1 MLKPW
6 SVVDFVLIWL
16 GGILGAGVI
25 YAAARVL
32 GDEDLAIVLG
42 LAGQYLGSL
51 GVFWLLRR
59 QRSRPVGFHIEP
71 TDVLYVGIGLLL
83 KIVLAVVFFPLTQL
97 LFPEGAAPPQQV
109 AEMLADIESSLL
121 LKLALVLALVLLAP
135 ITEELMHRG
144 VLLQALE
151 GRSRRFVMVV
161 TALVFSLVHVVG
173 LDPERPLAAAAVVL
187 PPIFLLGLA
196 LAWVTLR
203 AKRLGPAIFVHS
215 GWNLLAVVV
224 LLLPPEILESPPI

>member
-25 YAAARVL
+25 YAAATVL
-32 GDEDLAIVLG
+32 GDDELAVVLG
-42 LAGQYLGSL
+42 LAGQYIGSL

-59 QRSRPVGFHIEP
+59 QRSRPVGFNVEP

-83 KIVLAVVFFPLTQL
+83 QTVLAVAFLPLTLL
-97 LFPEGAAPPQQV
+97 LFPDRTPPQQV
-109 AEMLADIESSLL
+109 AQALADIESSLL
-121 LKLALVLALVLLAP
+121 LKLVLVLAAVLLAP
-135 ITEELMHRG
+135 ITEELMYRG
-144 VLLQALE
+144 VLLRAVD

-161 TALVFSLVHVVG
+161 TALVFSLAHVVG
-173 LDPERPLAAAAVVL
+173 LDPERPLASAAVAL
-187 PPIFLLGLA
+187 PQIFLLGLT

-215 GWNLLAVVV
+215 GWNLLAVVI
-224 LLLPPEILESPPI
+224 LLLPQDLLEIPPT

>member
-16 GGILGAGVI
+16 GGILGTGVFF
-25 YAAARVL
+25 AAATL
-32 GDEDLAIVLG
+32 LDNDDLLVVLG
-42 LAGQYLGSL
+42 LAGQYVGSL

-59 QRSRPVGFHIEP
+59 QRSRPVGFSIEP

-83 KIVLAVVFFPLTQL
+83 QIVLALAFLPLTQL
-97 LFPEGAAPPQQV
+97 LFPDGAPPQQV
-109 AEMLADIESSLL
+109 AEALGDIESSLL
-121 LKLALVLALVLLAP
+121 LKLVLVLAAVLLAP
-135 ITEELMHRG
+135 VTEELMYRG
-144 VLLQALE
+144 VLLQAVE

-161 TALVFSLVHVVG
+161 TALVFSFAHVVG
-173 LDPERPLAAAAVVL
+173 LDPQRPLASAAVVL

-203 AKRLGPAIFVHS
+203 AQRLGPAIFVHS

-224 LLLPPEILESPPI
+224 LLLPQELLESPPI

>member
-16 GGILGAGVI
+16 GGILGAGLF
-25 YAAARVL
+25 YAAATVL
-32 GDEDLAIVLG
+32 GDVELGVVLG

-51 GVFWLLRR
+51 GIFWLLRR
-59 QRSRPVGFHIEP
+59 QRSRPVGFTLEP

-83 KIVLAVVFFPLTQL
+83 QIMLAVAFLPLTQL
-97 LFPEGAAPPQQV
+97 LFPDGAPPQQV
-109 AEMLADIESSLL
+109 AEVLADIESSLL
-121 LKLALVLALVLLAP
+121 LKLVLVLAAVLLAP
-135 ITEELMHRG
+135 ITEELMYRG
-144 VLLQALE
+144 VLLQAIE
-151 GRSRRFVMVV
+151 GRGRRFVMVV
-161 TALVFSLVHVVG
+161 TALVFSLAHIVG
-173 LDPERPLAAAAVVL
+173 LDPERPLASAAVVL

-215 GWNLLAVVV
+215 GWNLLAVIV
-224 LLLPPEILESPPI
+224 LLLPQEILESPPI